1 MLPTEL
7 LRRLSKRQK
16 ATMKLY
22 PAPFCRSAGNA
33 IEAVHHRGGKTGRE
47 GHQQRALEGYQGVSH
62 QFQFVY
68 AKQEQ
73 ADNQKRYAVGAD
85 HPQQK
90 IPVRRRLSFTIPHLS
105 RLIWRPPAV
114 RMDRM
119 SRSPHSTPTEPER
132 RIRSIDAI
140 RGFALFGVML
150 VNMYN
155 FGAWSPE
162 WAGTLDRIFSTL
174 MHSVFETKS
183 LRLFSILFGF
193 GFALQLAKITSDPD
207 GSLWIYIRRL
217 VILFFFG
224 MAHALIFDGDILMQ
238 YAMLGLIL
246 VAFQNFPGKLLLTL
260 SMVLLMAFPIGNLVH
275 EPDYEDVLNE
285 AEDGLPLSVQ
295 REDHP
300 YLGTLMDVFEENVEA
315 IPPRIWEDLH
325 QPESSLAIFSMFLL
339 GFWLGRTRIIQ
350 TESQHLLLI
359 RRVFGWGAGIGTVAA
374 LVEWWLQHYFGY
386 AVYSG
391 NVASPGIRFCG
402 DLLFAYGSTA
412 LALAYGAAIVMLSRK
427 AGWQIVFRPFQNMGK
442 MALTVYLSGSLL
454 STTLFYGWG
463 FGQLNLLGPMATTL
477 YALLFFVILA
487 VFSSWWL
494 SRFRFG
500 PVEWLW
506 RSLTYLEV
514 QPFRLK

>member
-1 MLPTEL
+1 MVRMLN
-7 LRRLSKRQK
+7 
-16 ATMKLY
+16 AAN
-22 PAPFCRSAGNA
+22 PAPTDPG
-33 IEAVHHRGGKTGRE
+33 
-47 GHQQRALEGYQGVSH
+47 L
-62 QFQFVY
+62 
-68 AKQEQ
+68 
-73 ADNQKRYAVGAD
+73 
-85 HPQQK
+85 
-90 IPVRRRLSFTIPHLS
+90 
-105 RLIWRPPAV
+105 
-114 RMDRM
+114 
-119 SRSPHSTPTEPER
+119 

-162 WAGTLDRIFSTL
+162 WAGAVDHTFNTL

-193 GFALQLAKITSDPD
+193 GFALQLSRILSDPE

-217 VILFFFG
+217 VILFIFG

-260 SMVLLMAFPIGNLVH
+260 SVVLLLAFPFGNLVH
-275 EPDYEDVLNE
+275 EPNYEDVLNE
-285 AEDGLPLSVQ
+285 AEDRLPLSVQ
-295 REDHP
+295 RENHP
-300 YLGTLMDVFEENVEA
+300 YLGTPMEVFEENVEA

-339 GFWLGRTRIIQ
+339 GFWLGRVRVIQ
-350 TESQHLLLI
+350 NDSKNPALINKVFYWSAGVGVVAGLL
-359 RRVFGWGAGIGTVAA
+359 
-374 LVEWWLQHYFGY
+374 EWWLQYRLGY

-391 NVASPGIRFCG
+391 NVASPGVRLMG
-402 DLLFAYGSTA
+402 DLLFTYGSTA
-412 LALAYGAAIVMLSRK
+412 LALAYGAGIVMLSRK
-427 AGWQIVFRPFQNMGK
+427 SGWETILRPFQKLGK
-442 MALTVYLSGSLL
+442 MALTVYLSSSLL
-454 STTLFYGWG
+454 FTTLFYGWG

-477 YALLFFVILA
+477 YALLFFVMLA
-487 VFSSWWL
+487 AFSSWWL

-506 RSLTYLEV
+506 RSLTYLEL
-514 QPFRLK
+514 QPMRRK